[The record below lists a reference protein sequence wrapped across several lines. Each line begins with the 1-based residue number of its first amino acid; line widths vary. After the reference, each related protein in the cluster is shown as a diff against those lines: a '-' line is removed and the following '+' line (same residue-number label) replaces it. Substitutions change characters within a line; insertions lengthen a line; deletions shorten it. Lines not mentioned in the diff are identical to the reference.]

1 MQGPSRRDDNLQQG
15 VQPGVQPG
23 AQPGTQPPLLHEEYS
38 IETPENVT
46 FGYSIAGIGSRFI
59 GALVD
64 TSLLVLLLFLLNLA
78 VSLALA
84 GLGSMAPEPA
94 FDSEPEPDWVAG
106 LLIAIYALINFG
118 LIWGYYLVFELL
130 WNGQTPGKRLARTQ
144 VVQASG
150 TPAGFTDVAIRNLVR
165 VVDFL
170 PIGYGV
176 GFVVMFSNRRS
187 RRLGDFAANTL
198 VIRQRD
204 AVKLADLGYRA
215 AGPQP
220 DAAAGPT
227 PEQVARFPHLAQI
240 TADDCQ
246 LVREV
251 LARRAQGS
259 VDANLLRRVAVAMAA
274 RSGAATPPPDL
285 LSTRQ
290 FLEALI
296 AAYQSAHTA

>member
-1 MQGPSRRDDNLQQG
+1 MQGPSRQDDNLQQ
-15 VQPGVQPG
+15 GVQPG

-204 AVKLADLGYRA
+204 AVKLADLGW
-215 AGPQP
+215 GPPAPSRMRQ
-220 DAAAGPT
+220 
-227 PEQVARFPHLAQI
+227 Q
-240 TADDCQ
+240 
-246 LVREV
+246 
-251 LARRAQGS
+251 ARRRNRSPAS
-259 VDANLLRRVAVAMAA
+259 RTWRRSRRTTANWCARCWRGGRR
-274 RSGAATPPPDL
+274 G
-285 LSTRQ
+285 Q
-290 FLEALI
+290 
-296 AAYQSAHTA
+296 